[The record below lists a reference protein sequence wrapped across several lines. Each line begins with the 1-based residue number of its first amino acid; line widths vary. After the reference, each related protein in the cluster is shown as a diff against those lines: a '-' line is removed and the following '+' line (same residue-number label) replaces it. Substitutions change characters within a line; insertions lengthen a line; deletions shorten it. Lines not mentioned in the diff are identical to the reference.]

1 MPHLFP
7 RLLVSSSHNA
17 QILAFWFEAVPPLKS
32 VICPPSCL
40 YSWEAAR
47 RKCPGMLRACL
58 SRADLL
64 WHSPKAHSMFPAAIL
79 KVFILTNPKIESFI
93 LYQVSQTHP
102 FLRQAESWNWVREG
116 YIIWLRIH
124 IMKFYCLFLFHGH
137 HVFREVWFLLG
148 NGCIFQIARHDF
160 LVSVWSLGYK

>member
-1 MPHLFP
+1 MNRVPLGPLGKSNKPFRVATSFYLTFYHPVHRYWAGCVVMLALLRLLTSLLVPHLFP

-102 FLRQAESWNWVREG
+102 FLRQAESWNWVE
-116 YIIWLRIH
+116 H
-124 IMKFYCLFLFHGH
+124 
-137 HVFREVWFLLG
+137 
-148 NGCIFQIARHDF
+148 
-160 LVSVWSLGYK
+160 